1 MIGQSNK
8 QTDKQRLQLYIC
20 RINIPPPPSI
30 SPIFMST
37 GSRLLV
43 MSMRAQSLLNLKMYK
58 LKKHELK
65 ELQKTISDVLSKSDK
80 DEDNQ
85 QV

>member
-1 MIGQSNK
+1 
-8 QTDKQRLQLYIC
+8 
-20 RINIPPPPSI
+20 
-30 SPIFMST
+30 
-37 GSRLLV
+37 